1 MDGCGHETGHKERL
15 AGENPMQACAI
26 VQTHGLQTGMKG
38 SRDPSQMSLEVFIA
52 YKESRKC

>member
-1 MDGCGHETGHKERL
+1 
-15 AGENPMQACAI
+15 MQACAI

-38 SRDPSQMSLEVFIA
+38 LRDPSQMSLEVFIA